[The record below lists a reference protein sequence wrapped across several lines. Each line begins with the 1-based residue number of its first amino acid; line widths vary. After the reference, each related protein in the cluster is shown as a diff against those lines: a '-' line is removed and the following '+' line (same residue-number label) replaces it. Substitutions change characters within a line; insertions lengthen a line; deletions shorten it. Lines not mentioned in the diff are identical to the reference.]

1 MVAAVPRCMTSYR
14 VLVVT
19 NLWPYEGD
27 PSYGCFVEAQMN
39 SLRPL
44 GVDYDVMFING
55 RESRWN
61 YFRAMGEV
69 RRRVRAKHYDL
80 IHAHMGLSGLVARC
94 QFRVPVL
101 VTFHGHDVTGEVK
114 RSGRITLLGRFFQVS
129 SLFLAHLVSGVIVQ
143 NRAMRSMLRVKS
155 ARVIPCGIDSRLFR
169 PMDRRE
175 ARRKLG
181 LDLDKKYVLFPYN
194 PAEERKRYDVVE
206 AVVARAREQVPELEI
221 LRPRG
226 VPNDRMPFFMNAADV
241 FVLASTTEG
250 SPVAVKEAMATN
262 LPVITVDVGDTPDL
276 LEATEG
282 NYLVP
287 RDVDVMAEKVVEVC
301 RKGTRSNSRESIVR
315 RQSLDRIAEQIVDV
329 YASML
334 KRRE

>member
-1 MVAAVPRCMTSYR
+1 MTSYR

-27 PSYGCFVEAQMN
+27 RSYGCFVKAQMD

-61 YFRAMGEV
+61 YLRAMGEV
-69 RRRVRAKHYDL
+69 GRRVRAKPYDL

-94 QFRVPVL
+94 QFRVPIV
-101 VTFHGHDVTGEVK
+101 VTFHGHDVTGEVE

-129 SLFLAHLVSGVIVQ
+129 SLILARLVPAIVVQ
-143 NRAMRSMLRVKS
+143 NRAMRSALGVKS
-155 ARVIPCGIDSRLFR
+155 ARIIPCGINPDLFR
-169 PMDRRE
+169 PIDLRE

-181 LDLDKKYVLFPYN
+181 LDLEKKYVLFPYN

-221 LRPRG
+221 LHALG
-226 VPNDRMPFFMNAADV
+226 MPNDRMPLFMNAADV
-241 FVLASTTEG
+241 FVLASLSEG
-250 SPVAVKEAMATN
+250 SPVAVKEALATN
-262 LPVITVDVGDTPDL
+262 LPVVTVDAGDAPEL
-276 LEATEG
+276 LKGTEG

-287 RDVDVMAEKVVEVC
+287 RDVDAMAQKVVEVC
-301 RKGTRSNSRESIVR
+301 RRGARSNSRESIVT
-315 RQSLDRIAEQIVDV
+315 RQSLERIAEQIVDL
-329 YASML
+329 YASIL
-334 KRRE
+334 KRRD

>member
-1 MVAAVPRCMTSYR
+1 MTSYR

-27 PSYGCFVEAQMN
+27 PSYGCFVKAQMD
-39 SLRPL
+39 SLRPF
-44 GVDYDVMFING
+44 GVDYEVMFING

-61 YFRAMGEV
+61 YLRAYPQLW
-69 RRRVRAKHYDL
+69 RRLRAKRYDL

-129 SLFLAHLVSGVIVQ
+129 SFILARLVLGIIVQ
-143 NRAMRSMLRVKS
+143 NRAMRSMLGVKS
-155 ARVIPCGIDSRLFR
+155 ARVIPCGIDSDVFR
-169 PMDRRE
+169 PMDLRE

-181 LDLDKKYVLFPYN
+181 LDLDKKYVLFPYS

-221 LRPRG
+221 LHALG

-241 FVLASTTEG
+241 VVLASISEG
-250 SPVAVKEAMATN
+250 SPVAVKEALATN
-262 LPVITVDVGDTPDL
+262 LPVVTVDVGDTPDL
-276 LEATEG
+276 LEGTAG

-287 RDVDVMAEKVVEVC
+287 RDVDAMAEKVVEVC
-301 RKGTRSNSRESIVR
+301 RRGRRSNSRESIVR
-315 RQSLDRIAEQIVDV
+315 RQSLEQIAEQIVDL
-329 YASML
+329 YASIL
-334 KRRE
+334 KRRD